1 MKRILALLMLA
12 AISPVAFADAW
23 NDSDI
28 FVEAVYRQ
36 SVPNVSTLDATT
48 PVALRAS
55 VRNTFSDQT
64 QSLVLPVASSFPVNP
79 VSSFQ
84 RIGAHHVFWQG
95 AGSYAALSQEFS
107 SGIYSWMI
115 SGSNSGGTVSP
126 ALTSSPFTSAGFQPQ
141 IVNGSWNNGRLR
153 LLASDPR
160 FQIAAWT
167 GAPVGARIEFE
178 LWRSGGAGGSSMGAS
193 TTTVSWLPQPAG
205 SIFSA
210 YLSFRVPD
218 AQTQVTTPSGGLFN
232 SRFGRASTLYFEIE
246 MVSSLSPPEEVP
258 TVAISSAIKL
268 SWMSQTTKTYQVQYS
283 SNLQAWQNTGAV
295 LQGTGQTMTFFDST
309 VTGNQFYR
317 VLVTAGVASGLNVI
331 ETSYGANSTYRDVRS
346 YVVSKIVNDTV
357 NMQVSNSTLGGD
369 PAPGTVKY
377 LYIKYQNQSG
387 TYEANLREG
396 TTLRI
401 PDATHTKLQ

>member
-1 MKRILALLMLA
+1 MKRILALLMLT

-28 FVEAVYRQ
+28 FVESVYRQ
-36 SVPNVSTLDATT
+36 FVPNLAALDATT

-55 VRNTFSDQT
+55 VRNTFSDQI
-64 QSLVLPVASSFPVNP
+64 QSLVLAAASSFSLNP

-84 RIGAHHVFWQG
+84 RIGAHHVFCQG
-95 AGSYAALSQEFS
+95 ASSYAALSQEFS

-115 SGSNSGGTVSP
+115 LGSNSGGTVSP
-126 ALTSSPFTSAGFQPQ
+126 ALTSPTFTSVGFEPK
-141 IVNGSWNNGRLR
+141 IVNGNWNNGRLR

-167 GAPVGARIEFE
+167 GAPLGARIEFE
-178 LWRSGGAGGSSMGAS
+178 LWSGGGGGGSSMGAS

-218 AQTQVTTPSGGLFN
+218 SQTQVTTSSGIPFN

-246 MVSSLSPPEEVP
+246 MVDSLSPPEEVP
-258 TVAISSAIKL
+258 TVAISSAVKL
-268 SWMSQTTKTYQVQYS
+268 NWMSQTTKTYQVQYS
-283 SNLQAWQNTGAV
+283 TDLQSWQNTGAV
-295 LQGTGQTMTFFDST
+295 LQGTGQTITFFDSR
-309 VTGNQFYR
+309 VAGNQFYR
-317 VLVTAGVASGLNVI
+317 VLVTGGVASGLNII
-331 ETSYGANSTYRDVRS
+331 EASYGANSTFQNVRS
-346 YVVSKIVNDTV
+346 YVMTKIVNDTV

-369 PAPGTVKY
+369 PVFGAVKY

-387 TYEANLREG
+387 IYEANLMEG